1 MTPAP
6 MKLAVTTPNDLQI
19 VMTRAFDAPRRLVWE
34 ALTRPELVR
43 RWMFC
48 PPGWSWAECEMD
60 VRVAGKFRWA
70 WNGPD
75 GKLALCISGEHREVT
90 PPAKIVHTER
100 MEMGPGVAGCGPES
114 ASAEPGAVLV
124 TLELA
129 EQGGETRMRM
139 TISCPTREVRDAML
153 ASGMDQGM
161 EAGYQQLDALLAE
174 QAQR

>member
-1 MTPAP
+1 MTPSP

-19 VMTRAFDAPRRLVWE
+19 VITRAFDAPRRLVWD
-34 ALTRPELVR
+34 AMTRPDLVR

-60 VRVAGKFRWA
+60 VRAAGKFRWA

-75 GKLALCISGEHREVT
+75 GRRALSISGEHREVT

-100 MEMGPGVAGCGPES
+100 MEMGPGVAGCGPER
-114 ASAEPGAVLV
+114 ASAEPDTVLV
-124 TLELA
+124 TLELD
-129 EQGGETRMRM
+129 EQGRQTRMKM
-139 TISCPTREVRDAML
+139 TISCPTKEVRDAML

-161 EAGYQQLDALLAE
+161 EAGYQQLDAILAE
-174 QAQR
+174 QDRR